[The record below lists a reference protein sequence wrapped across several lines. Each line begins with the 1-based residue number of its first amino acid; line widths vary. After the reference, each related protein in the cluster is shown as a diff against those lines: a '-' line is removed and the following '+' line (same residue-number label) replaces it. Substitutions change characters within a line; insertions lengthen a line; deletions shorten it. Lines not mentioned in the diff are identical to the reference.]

1 MVTNYIK
8 GASYKEIYDL
18 HTDSESN
25 SILTIH
31 TPITN
36 LPRQMLGGF
45 FKQYRKFKYR
55 GAMVKLRPAARLPA
69 DPEQISYEA
78 GEPGIDPRDMLNP
91 ILARG
96 YCGESLGTFLNTFM
110 VPGVQSNTHQEAVG
124 DSATRHATDGFTGS
138 SVDETSFFARLQSG
152 DLRAEYMERLYY
164 QSLSDPGFKK
174 IPMQRGYK
182 RFVRPLTYELATTTQ
197 YLAKPQ
203 VAGIVQQPTSTG
215 VDVIAGALQ
224 NSSKRED
231 PLYGDVSYGGAD
243 FFTRENDYLD
253 DHLALNPRTAVA
265 SIGGNNGNYYYAQR
279 ITQPVLTSN
288 KRPLGWLDTDTVVNT
303 PSAVQ
308 NASVSSW
315 GTSYA
320 DFSPVEGVPPL
331 IFGTNYSETVLP
343 LINMMV
349 LILPKAYKQE
359 MFYRLSIC
367 HVFDFKDYRPLK
379 GLVSPFDGSAIVGGS
394 LEWAD
399 WDNQALVTAGPS
411 VTSTSSN
418 FELVDVVGASETDET
433 S

>member
-18 HTDSESN
+18 HNDSEST

-31 TPITN
+31 SPITN

-45 FKQYRKFKYR
+45 FKQYRRFKYR
-55 GAMVKLRPAARLPA
+55 GCLVKLRPASTLPA

-96 YCGESLGTFLNTFM
+96 YCGDSLGTFLNM
-110 VPGVQSNTHQEAVG
+110 WNMPGVQRVGRSPSVG
-124 DSATRHATDGFTGS
+124 DPVEIDLSDGFSGS
-138 SVDETSFFARLQSG
+138 SLDRASFSTNARQG
-152 DLRAEYMERLYY
+152 DTRSLYFDKLYY
-164 QSLSDPGFKK
+164 QSLSDPGFHK
-174 IPMQRGYK
+174 IKMQRGYK

-203 VAGIVQQPTSTG
+203 QRGLVDRALANSSVSQFETSLNVVGARESIADMCTQQEDYLHDSLRIDPETKAAVVLNSSG
-215 VDVIAGALQ
+215 SNRVIAQ
-224 NSSKRED
+224 
-231 PLYGDVSYGGAD
+231 
-243 FFTRENDYLD
+243 
-253 DHLALNPRTAVA
+253 H
-265 SIGGNNGNYYYAQR
+265 
-279 ITQPVLTSN
+279 ITKPVLTSG
-288 KRPLGWLDTDTVVNT
+288 KRPLGWLDTDTVVNS

-308 NASVSSW
+308 GSQLEAW
-315 GTSYA
+315 GTSYSSFLSMTGI
-320 DFSPVEGVPPL
+320 DESM
-331 IFGTNYSETVLP
+331 FGTVYSETVLP

-359 MFYRLSIC
+359 MYYRLSLT

-379 GLVSPFDGSAIVGGS
+379 GLVSPFDGSAINGGT

-399 WDNQALVTAGPS
+399 WDDSQIVEAGPS
-411 VTSTSSN
+411 VTSTSKN
-418 FELVDVVGASETDET
+418 FELVDVVGETMPADD
-433 S
+433 SS